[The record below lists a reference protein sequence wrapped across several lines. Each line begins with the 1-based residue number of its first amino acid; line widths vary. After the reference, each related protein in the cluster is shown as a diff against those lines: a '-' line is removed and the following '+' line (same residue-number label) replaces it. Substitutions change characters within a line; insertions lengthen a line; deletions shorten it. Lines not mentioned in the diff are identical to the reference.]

1 MEILFL
7 LGLIMLNGVFAMSE
21 ISLIASKR
29 PRLKKLAAE
38 GDRGAAAA
46 LELGE
51 DPTRFMSTV
60 QIGITSISILNGI
73 VGESVL
79 AEPLSKWL
87 LSMGVAEKTASVGA
101 TALVVIAITYVSIVV
116 GELVPKR
123 IGQIKPEA
131 IARAIAR
138 PMQWL
143 ALFTRPF
150 IKLLTLSTNALLALL
165 GVKQDGAHKVTQ
177 EEIKEI
183 LEEGSESGAI
193 EKTEHQIVKNVF
205 KLDDRQLTSLMISGS
220 KVVNIDIER
229 PLEENLKLLVETR
242 HSRFPL
248 VRGGLHDVLGVLHV
262 KQVLTFAL
270 RGEKPD
276 FTANLQPCI
285 YVPETITGMELLENF
300 RANHI
305 SIAFVVDERGDVRGI
320 VTLHDLLEAV
330 LGEFTPADPEDAWA
344 RRRDDGTWLLDGGIP
359 MAELRNRLELKS
371 LPEEDK
377 GRYHTLSG
385 LVMLLLARVPRT
397 GDRVD
402 WDGWRFEVVDM
413 DGKRIDK
420 VLASPWT
427 SPP

>member
-21 ISLIASKR
+21 ISLVTSKR

-51 DPTRFMSTV
+51 DPTLFLSTV

-73 VGESVL
+73 VGEAVL

-87 LSMGVAEKTASVGA
+87 LAMGVAEKTASIGA
-101 TALVVIAITYVSIVV
+101 TALVVVAITYVSIVI

-138 PMQWL
+138 PMQLL

-150 IKLLTLSTNALLALL
+150 VMLLTLSTNALLRLL
-165 GVKQDGAHKVTQ
+165 GVKHDAAPKVTQ
-177 EEIKEI
+177 EEIKDL

-205 KLDDRQLTSLMISGS
+205 KLDDRQLTSLMIPGS
-220 KVVNIDIER
+220 KVVEIDIER
-229 PLEENLKLLVETR
+229 PMEENLKLLVETH

-248 VRGGLHDVLGVLHV
+248 TRGGLHDVLGVLHV
-262 KQVLTFAL
+262 KQVLAFAL
-270 RGEKPD
+270 RGEKPHL
-276 FTANLQPCI
+276 TANLQPGI

-305 SIAFVVDERGDVRGI
+305 SIAFVVDERGEVKGI

-385 LVMLLLARVPRT
+385 LVMLLLARVPRI
-397 GDRVD
+397 GDRVE

-420 VLASPWT
+420 VLASRWT

>member
-21 ISLIASKR
+21 ISLVASKR

-51 DPTRFMSTV
+51 DPTLFLSTV

-73 VGESVL
+73 VGEAVL

-87 LSMGVAEKTASVGA
+87 LAMGVAEKTASIGA
-101 TALVVIAITYVSIVV
+101 TALVVVAITYVSIVI

-138 PMQWL
+138 PMQLL

-150 IKLLTLSTNALLALL
+150 VMLLTLSTNALLRLL
-165 GVKQDGAHKVTQ
+165 GVKHDAAPKVTQ
-177 EEIKEI
+177 EEIKDL

-205 KLDDRQLTSLMISGS
+205 KLDDRQLTSLMIPGS
-220 KVVNIDIER
+220 KVVEIDIER
-229 PLEENLKLLVETR
+229 PMEENLKLLVETH

-248 VRGGLHDVLGVLHV
+248 TRGGLHDVLGVLHV
-262 KQVLTFAL
+262 KQVLAFAL

-276 FTANLQPCI
+276 LTANLQPGI

-305 SIAFVVDERGDVRGI
+305 SIAFVVDERGEVKGI

-344 RRRDDGTWLLDGGIP
+344 RRRDDGTWLLDGSIP

-385 LVMLLLARVPRT
+385 LVMLLLARLPRP

-420 VLASPWT
+420 VLASRWT

>member
-21 ISLIASKR
+21 ISLVASKR

-51 DPTRFMSTV
+51 DPTLFLSTV

-73 VGESVL
+73 VGEAVL

-87 LSMGVAEKTASVGA
+87 LAMGVAEKTASIGA
-101 TALVVIAITYVSIVV
+101 TALVVVAITYVSIVI

-138 PMQWL
+138 PMQLL

-150 IKLLTLSTNALLALL
+150 VMLLTLSTNALLRLL
-165 GVKQDGAHKVTQ
+165 GVKHDAAPKVTQ
-177 EEIKEI
+177 EEIKDL

-205 KLDDRQLTSLMISGS
+205 KLDDRQLTSLMIPGS
-220 KVVNIDIER
+220 KVVEIDIER
-229 PLEENLKLLVETR
+229 PMEENLKLLVETH

-248 VRGGLHDVLGVLHV
+248 TRGGLHDVLGVLHV
-262 KQVLTFAL
+262 KQVLAFAL

-276 FTANLQPCI
+276 LTANLQPGI

-305 SIAFVVDERGDVRGI
+305 SIAFVVDERGEVKGI

-344 RRRDDGTWLLDGGIP
+344 RRRDDGTWLLDGSIP

-385 LVMLLLARVPRT
+385 LVMLLLARVPRI
-397 GDRVD
+397 GDRVE

-420 VLASPWT
+420 VLASRWT

>member
-21 ISLIASKR
+21 ISLVTSKR

-51 DPTRFMSTV
+51 DPTLFLSTV

-73 VGESVL
+73 VGEAVL

-87 LSMGVAEKTASVGA
+87 LAMGVAEKTASIGA
-101 TALVVIAITYVSIVV
+101 TALVVVAITYVSIVI

-138 PMQWL
+138 PMQLL

-150 IKLLTLSTNALLALL
+150 VMLLTLSTNALLRLL
-165 GVKQDGAHKVTQ
+165 GVKHDAAPKVTQ
-177 EEIKEI
+177 EEIKDL

-205 KLDDRQLTSLMISGS
+205 KLDDRQLTSLMIPGS
-220 KVVNIDIER
+220 KVVEIDIER
-229 PLEENLKLLVETR
+229 PMEENLKLLVETH

-248 VRGGLHDVLGVLHV
+248 PRGGLHDVLGVLHV
-262 KQVLTFAL
+262 KQVLAFAL

-276 FTANLQPCI
+276 LTANLQPGI

-305 SIAFVVDERGDVRGI
+305 SIAFVVDERGEVKGI

-344 RRRDDGTWLLDGGIP
+344 RRRDDGTWLLDGSIP

-385 LVMLLLARVPRT
+385 LVMLLLARLPRP

-420 VLASPWT
+420 VLASRWT

>member
-21 ISLIASKR
+21 ISLVTSKR

-51 DPTRFMSTV
+51 DPTLFLSTV

-73 VGESVL
+73 VGEAVL

-87 LSMGVAEKTASVGA
+87 LAMGVAEKTASIGA
-101 TALVVIAITYVSIVV
+101 TALVVVAITYVSIVI

-138 PMQWL
+138 PMQLL

-150 IKLLTLSTNALLALL
+150 VMLLTLSTNALLRLL
-165 GVKQDGAHKVTQ
+165 GVKHDAAPKVTQ
-177 EEIKEI
+177 EEIKDL

-205 KLDDRQLTSLMISGS
+205 KLDDRQLTSLMIPGS
-220 KVVNIDIER
+220 KVVEIDIER
-229 PLEENLKLLVETR
+229 PMEENLKLLVETH

-248 VRGGLHDVLGVLHV
+248 TRGGLHDVLGVLHV
-262 KQVLTFAL
+262 KQVLAFAL

-276 FTANLQPCI
+276 LTANLQPGI

-305 SIAFVVDERGDVRGI
+305 SIAFVVDERGEVKGI

-344 RRRDDGTWLLDGGIP
+344 RRRDDGTWLLDGSIP

-385 LVMLLLARVPRT
+385 LVMLLLARVPRI
-397 GDRVD
+397 GDRVE

-420 VLASPWT
+420 VLASRWT